1 MARHNRRLDAAKRP
15 GAPLVAV
22 ARGMVV
28 GMAASTVIGL
38 AACGSAVPG
47 GAGHPASAGVGHSR
61 ESATAVGKSAGVP
74 LCAAAHRVNRV
85 VVSLTSV
92 PASHFHGIL
101 PRGITISD
109 APRVRALATAVCA
122 LPRMP
127 AWLHCPAEL
136 GGAIRLL
143 FADGRRGFHPV
154 SVQVSSCRGV
164 TGVGS
169 ARRWSRSPQFERLL
183 IRTLGDRGAPIPENS
198 SVPVP
203 GKSSVPTA

>member
-1 MARHNRRLDAAKRP
+1 
-15 GAPLVAV
+15 
-22 ARGMVV
+22 MVV

-38 AACGSAVPG
+38 AACGSAGPG

-61 ESATAVGKSAGVP
+61 EAATAVGKSAGVP

-122 LPRMP
+122 LP
-127 AWLHCPAEL
+127 
-136 GGAIRLL
+136 
-143 FADGRRGFHPV
+143 
-154 SVQVSSCRGV
+154 
-164 TGVGS
+164 
-169 ARRWSRSPQFERLL
+169 
-183 IRTLGDRGAPIPENS
+183 
-198 SVPVP
+198 
-203 GKSSVPTA
+203 